1 MIYPGRVLGPL
12 WSLPWTQM
20 GSMEPWKPSHGSFVG
35 LIADTHGTLE
45 LWNPGFLET
54 LEPWKLCNPGTL
66 EIFHAL
72 CLLIRFP
79 SHRTH
84 TNFFKFVIMQFGELW
99 GSGCHPASLKK
110 SILTRVGQNN
120 LKQGIGTL
128 VFP

>member
-1 MIYPGRVLGPL
+1 MIYPGRFLGP
-12 WSLPWTQM
+12 LPWTQM

-110 SILTRVGQNN
+110 SILTRVGQKN